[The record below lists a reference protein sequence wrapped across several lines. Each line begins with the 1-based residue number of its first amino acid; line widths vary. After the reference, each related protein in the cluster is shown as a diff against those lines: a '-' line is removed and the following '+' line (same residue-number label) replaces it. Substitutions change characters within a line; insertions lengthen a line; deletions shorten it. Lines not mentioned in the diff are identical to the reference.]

1 MTTLARKLIFTSV
14 HTDSVIRIQLF
25 PNFTFHRILPNVIH
39 RITVNLPMN
48 SIPVSVTLI
57 DPADIYLLLDKI
69 NLILTLMNMH
79 TTEQI
84 CADNKEEPQLGYG
97 SLKEYVANVI

>member
-1 MTTLARKLIFTSV
+1 
-14 HTDSVIRIQLF
+14 
-25 PNFTFHRILPNVIH
+25 
-39 RITVNLPMN
+39 MN

-84 CADNKEEPQLGYG
+84 CADNKEETQLGYG